1 VLRRHSRTLAQ
12 ARGGGTDYVS
22 GVRLFRSKKKPGAP
36 SDEHAVITH
45 LPLSDDEHGTGEE
58 REAVFS
64 LEDRLL
70 EAASALGGE
79 HDGNEFGGGEAVLY
93 TYGPDADALFEAVR
107 SCLADFPVRPG
118 AFAVKRYGRADDPDA
133 REERVPLDS

>member
-1 VLRRHSRTLAQ
+1 MP
-12 ARGGGTDYVS
+12 
-22 GVRLFRSKKKPGAP
+22 LFRSRKKPDAP

-45 LPLSDDEHGTGEE
+45 LPLSDDEYGTGEE
-58 REAVFS
+58 REAVFA
-64 LEDRLL
+64 LEDRVL
-70 EAASALGGE
+70 EAAAALGGE
-79 HDGNEFGGGEAVLY
+79 HDGHEFGGGEAVLY
-93 TYGPDADALFEAVR
+93 TSGPDADALFEAVR

>member
-1 VLRRHSRTLAQ
+1 VP
-12 ARGGGTDYVS
+12 
-22 GVRLFRSKKKPGAP
+22 LFRSKKSDPP

-45 LPLSDDEHGTGEE
+45 LPLSDDEHGTAEE
-58 REAVFS
+58 REAVFA
-64 LEDRLL
+64 LEDRLID
-70 EAASALGGE
+70 AAAALGGE

-93 TYGPDADALFEAVR
+93 TYGPDADALLEAVR

-133 REERVPLDS
+133 REERVPFDS

>member
-1 VLRRHSRTLAQ
+1 MP
-12 ARGGGTDYVS
+12 
-22 GVRLFRSKKKPGAP
+22 LFGRKKKPVAP

-45 LPLSDDEHGTGEE
+45 LPLSDDDHGIAEE
-58 REAVFS
+58 REAVFA

-70 EAASALGGE
+70 EAAAALGGE

-93 TYGPDADALFEAVR
+93 TYGPDADALLEAVR

-133 REERVPLDS
+133 REERVPLYP